1 MFVVFFRTYC
11 RHPDRSI
18 YQKPIVALLVLPVPP
33 VPIPPILSPPILN
46 LPDDF
51 KPSPSKYATLMRYQ
65 GRLIDRIVGSIWWL
79 ASLFG
84 AGNALLGI
92 VNTVVG
98 IVGCFW
104 FKRMQRAG
112 VAQN

>member
-1 MFVVFFRTYC
+1 
-11 RHPDRSI
+11 
-18 YQKPIVALLVLPVPP
+18 
-33 VPIPPILSPPILN
+33 
-46 LPDDF
+46 
-51 KPSPSKYATLMRYQ
+51 MRYQ

-92 VNTVVG
+92 VNTFVG